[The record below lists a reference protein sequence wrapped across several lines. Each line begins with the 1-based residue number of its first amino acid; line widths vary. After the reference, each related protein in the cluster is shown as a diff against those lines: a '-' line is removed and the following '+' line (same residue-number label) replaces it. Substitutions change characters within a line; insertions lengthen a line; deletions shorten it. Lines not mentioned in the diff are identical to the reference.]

1 MNRVN
6 GDQQQTFMKPTY
18 TERQGQFLAYIH
30 QYSILNGCAPA
41 EADMQRFFQITP
53 PSVHSMVLT
62 LERRALI
69 RRVPGQARSITLI
82 VSPES
87 LPPLKRVQPRPFQS
101 MKNTTKKPGGWS
113 AVRQHL
119 TTWEKPALLAL
130 VKDLYEAAGVN
141 RDFIH
146 ARSKAGECGGEALEK
161 YRSKIVEQFFP
172 ARGDGK
178 LKLGEARK
186 AIRDYRK
193 ATGNI
198 PGTAELLMTYVENGT
213 RFTHEYG
220 DIDERFYSS
229 VESALVELAALL
241 RGEARGMYPQFR
253 DRLARVEQMTDGIG
267 WGFHDFVGDVVGQL
281 EEELGDYERK

>member
-1 MNRVN
+1 
-6 GDQQQTFMKPTY
+6 
-18 TERQGQFLAYIH
+18 
-30 QYSILNGCAPA
+30 
-41 EADMQRFFQITP
+41 
-53 PSVHSMVLT
+53 
-62 LERRALI
+62 
-69 RRVPGQARSITLI
+69 
-82 VSPES
+82 
-87 LPPLKRVQPRPFQS
+87 

-113 AVRQHL
+113 AVRQQL
-119 TTWEKPALLAL
+119 TSWEKPALLTL

-141 RDFIH
+141 RVFIQ
-146 ARSKAGECGGEALEK
+146 ARCQAEESGGEALEK
-161 YRSKIVEQFFP
+161 YRGKIVEQFFP
-172 ARGDGK
+172 ARGFGK

-193 ATGNI
+193 ATGNLH
-198 PGTAELLMTYVENGT
+198 GTAELLMTYVENGA

-229 VESALVELAALL
+229 VESALDELAALL

-281 EEELGDYERK
+281 EEELGGR